1 LIWQI
6 AGDVLCL
13 ATLAFWVGY
22 AAAELMP
29 LYERLKATLLTSAK
43 LAVDETPVPVLDP
56 GRGKTKTGYFW
67 AIARDDRSWGG
78 TDPPAVAYTYAPGRG
93 GEHLE
98 KLLAN
103 YRGIVQCDG
112 YAPYKKLPA
121 ERITVA
127 FCWSHLRR
135 EFFKIAERG
144 DAPIATEAVEPIAQI
159 YVIEED
165 VRGTSADERRVARQ
179 ARSRPLVDALRIFFE
194 HQLAR
199 LSGGS
204 DTARII
210 RYGLR
215 HWDGL
220 TRFLD
225 DGRIELDTNIVE
237 RSMRPQAMT
246 ESFCTPYSSIWKH

>member
-1 LIWQI
+1 
-6 AGDVLCL
+6 
-13 ATLAFWVGY
+13 
-22 AAAELMP
+22 M
-29 LYERLKATLLTSAK
+29 
-43 LAVDETPVPVLDP
+43 
-56 GRGKTKTGYFW
+56 
-67 AIARDDRSWGG
+67 
-78 TDPPAVAYTYAPGRG
+78 
-93 GEHLE
+93 
-98 KLLAN
+98 N

-144 DAPIATEAVEPIAQI
+144 DAPIATEAVARIAQI
-159 YVIEED
+159 YVIEKD

-215 HWDGL
+215 HWAGL